1 MYSTTKIDS
10 AEPSIKPKQH
20 TMSTTIMN
28 AITNLDLTDYD
39 EIDTMITALKERK
52 KTLRTEKSALAKA
65 EKAAEKALEREAKKA
80 EADAQKAEKAAEK
93 ALEREAKKVEAD
105 ANKAEKAL
113 EREAK
118 KAEIAAAKAT
128 MKTLEGLQKV
138 TLKSVKRETE
148 GPPKPKNASYQNFA
162 KWSKG
167 DDAPS
172 EEEVSEAGG
181 RRAWLKQTW
190 AELTKEAQNAPD
202 APWNSIA

>member
-1 MYSTTKIDS
+1 
-10 AEPSIKPKQH
+10 
-20 TMSTTIMN
+20 MN
-28 AITNLDLTDYD
+28 AIANLDLTDYD
-39 EIDTMITALKERK
+39 EIDTMIAALKERK
-52 KTLRTEKSALAKA
+52 KTLRTEQSALAKA

-80 EADAQKAEKAAEK
+80 AADAKKAEKEAEK
-93 ALEREAKKVEAD
+93 ILEREAKKAAAAATKARKD
-105 ANKAEKAL
+105 AEKAL

-118 KAEIAAAKAT
+118 KAATNAKKVEQAAAKAT
-128 MKTLEGLQKV
+128 MKTLEGLQKA

-148 GPPKPKNASYQNFA
+148 GPPKPKNASYQNFC

-181 RRAWLKQTW
+181 RRAWLKQAW
-190 AELTKEAQNAPD
+190 GELTKEAQNAPD

>member
-1 MYSTTKIDS
+1 
-10 AEPSIKPKQH
+10 
-20 TMSTTIMN
+20 MSTTIMN

-39 EIDTMITALKERK
+39 EIDTMIAALKERK

-80 EADAQKAEKAAEK
+80 EADAKKAEKAAEK
-93 ALEREAKKVEAD
+93 ALEREAKKAEAE
-105 ANKAEKAL
+105 AKKAEKAL

-118 KAEIAAAKAT
+118 KAETAAAKAT
-128 MKTLEGLQKV
+128 MKTLEGLQKA

-148 GPPKPKNASYQNFA
+148 GPPKPKNASYQNFC

-172 EEEVSEAGG
+172 EEEVLEAGG
-181 RRAWLKQTW
+181 RRAWLKKAW
-190 AELTKEAQNAPD
+190 GELTKEAQNAPD

>member
-1 MYSTTKIDS
+1 
-10 AEPSIKPKQH
+10 
-20 TMSTTIMN
+20 MN

-39 EIDTMITALKERK
+39 EIDTMIAALKERK

-80 EADAQKAEKAAEK
+80 EA
-93 ALEREAKKVEAD
+93 EAK
-105 ANKAEKAL
+105 KAEKAL

-118 KAEIAAAKAT
+118 KAETAAAKAT
-128 MKTLEGLQKV
+128 MKTLEGLQKA

-148 GPPKPKNASYQNFA
+148 GPPKPKNASYQNFC

-172 EEEVSEAGG
+172 EEEVLEAGG
-181 RRAWLKQTW
+181 RRAWLKKAW
-190 AELTKEAQNAPD
+190 GELTKEAQNAPD

>member
-1 MYSTTKIDS
+1 
-10 AEPSIKPKQH
+10 
-20 TMSTTIMN
+20 MN

-39 EIDTMITALKERK
+39 EIDTMIAALKERK
-52 KTLRTEKSALAKA
+52 KSLRTEKSALAKA

-80 EADAQKAEKAAEK
+80 ET
-93 ALEREAKKVEAD
+93 
-105 ANKAEKAL
+105 
-113 EREAK
+113 
-118 KAEIAAAKAT
+118 AAAKAT
-128 MKTLEGLQKV
+128 MKTLQGLQKA

-148 GPPKPKNASYQNFA
+148 GPPKPKNASYQNFC

-181 RRAWLKQTW
+181 RRAWLKQAW
-190 AELTKEAQNAPD
+190 GELTKEAQNAPD